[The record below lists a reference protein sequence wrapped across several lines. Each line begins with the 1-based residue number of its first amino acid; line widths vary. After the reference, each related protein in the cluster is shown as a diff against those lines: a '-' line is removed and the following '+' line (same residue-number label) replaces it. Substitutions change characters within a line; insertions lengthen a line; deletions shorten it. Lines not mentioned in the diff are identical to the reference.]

1 MPDIG
6 GRDARRTELF
16 IDGLMESDERRSPET
31 PTDLQLDPSVIT
43 AARQLRAGLVRV
55 HPSFRFEEALS
66 GRLAD
71 AALRMRNGLPG
82 NGGTADKGVP
92 GRLSPF
98 PGAIRV
104 PYLATKSPVPSVS
117 LRIASRSAVA
127 DPVAALRRLP
137 AVAAKQQRPLL
148 VGGVGVASA
157 ALSIGAV
164 YVAWRRA
171 HPNIAPMVRAARA
184 AHAGRANHNNPG
196 RSRRSG
202 ILLGI
207 LGVMS

>member
-1 MPDIG
+1 MLERG
-6 GRDARRTELF
+6 GRDARRTERFLN
-16 IDGLMESDERRSPET
+16 GLMESDERRSPEI
-31 PTDLQLDPSVIT
+31 PTDVDLDPAVMT

-66 GRLAD
+66 GRLA
-71 AALRMRNGLPG
+71 AAAIRMRGC
-82 NGGTADKGVP
+82 VP
-92 GRLSPF
+92 GAAPAGNS
-98 PGAIRV
+98 A
-104 PYLATKSPVPSVS
+104 AKSPDPAVS
-117 LRIASRSAVA
+117 LRIVPRSAVA
-127 DPVAALRRLP
+127 DPVAAWRRLP
-137 AVAAKQQRPLL
+137 AVATKQQRPLL

-164 YVAWRRA
+164 YVAWRRT

-184 AHAGRANHNNPG
+184 AHAGRAIHHNPG